1 MDTFYKS
8 LGNKIKQLRQ
18 EIGISQE
25 QFSNLLKIGRVAV
38 SQIENGTRKITAEE
52 ITKIAEVF
60 NISTDTLLYSKKD
73 IKVILEETK
82 EITSKKEEI
91 RINVPQKNLKK
102 FQEVL
107 LYILNKI
114 GSKPHI
120 GETVLYKILY
130 FIDFDFY
137 EKFEEQLIGATYQK
151 NNYGPTPKEFIK
163 IVKMMEGKDLVKIQG
178 KYFEYPHTKYLPL
191 REPDLS
197 ILKAHEINLIDNVLN
212 KLSDMN
218 ASQISEYSHN
228 DIPWLTTEDGKII
241 EYESVFYRTTP
252 YSVRD

>member
-18 EIGISQE
+18 EIGMSQE
-25 QFSNLLKIGRVAV
+25 QFSVLLKIGRVAV
-38 SQIENGTRKITAEE
+38 SQIENGARKITAEE
-52 ITKIAEVF
+52 ITKIAKVF
-60 NISTDTLLYSKKD
+60 NISTDVLLYAKKD
-73 IKVILEETK
+73 IKVILEEAK
-82 EITSKKEEI
+82 EKTPKIEEI

-102 FQEVL
+102 FKEVL

-114 GSKPHI
+114 GSKPNI

-130 FIDFDFY
+130 FIDFDYY
-137 EKFEEQLIGATYQK
+137 EKYEEQLIGATYQK
-151 NNYGPTPKEFIK
+151 NPYGPTPKEFIK
-163 IVKMMEGKDLVKIQG
+163 IVKMMEGKDLVKVQG
-178 KYFEYPHTKYLPL
+178 KYFEYPQTKYLPL

-197 ILKAHEINLIDNVLN
+197 ILNANEIQLIDNVLN
-212 KLSDMN
+212 KLSDKN

-228 DIPWLTTEDGKII
+228 DIPWLATEDGKII
-241 EYESVFYRTTP
+241 EYESVFYRTSP

>member
-1 MDTFYKS
+1 MNTFYKS

-18 EIGISQE
+18 EIGMSQE
-25 QFSNLLKIGRVAV
+25 QFSEFLKVGRVAV
-38 SQIENGTRKITAEE
+38 SQIENGARKITAEE

-60 NISTDTLLYSKKD
+60 NISTDVLLYAKKD
-73 IKVILEETK
+73 IKVVFEEAK
-82 EITSKKEEI
+82 EKDSKIEEI

-102 FQEVL
+102 FKEVL

-114 GSKPHI
+114 GSKSNI

-130 FIDFDFY
+130 FIDFDYY
-137 EKFEEQLIGATYQK
+137 EKYEEQLVGATYQK
-151 NNYGPTPKEFIK
+151 NHYGPTPKEFIK
-163 IVKMMEGKDLVKIQG
+163 IVAQMEGKDLRKLKDEYF
-178 KYFEYPHTKYLPL
+178 KYPRTKYLPL

-197 ILKAHEINLIDNVLN
+197 ILNANEIQLIDNVLN